1 MNLRASLL
9 VSADRSRRDPA
20 RTSPSCFIALVF
32 NRYSLLLPSGMR
44 SSMMNYAFNN
54 RDLRV
59 KKDVSDLELDPLFW
73 RCVLGRNYFFASYRT
88 DPSAAVQPVS
98 DWT

>member
-1 MNLRASLL
+1 
-9 VSADRSRRDPA
+9 
-20 RTSPSCFIALVF
+20 
-32 NRYSLLLPSGMR
+32 
-44 SSMMNYAFNN
+44 MNYAFND

-73 RCVLGRNYFFASYRT
+73 RYVLGRNYFFASYRT
-88 DPSAAVQPVS
+88 DPSAAVQPES